1 MTLGTDD
8 LQTAGCLCLI
18 IQLDIGTTAGHV
30 RCDRNGSVTTCLCYD
45 FSLQL
50 MELRVQDL
58 MLDAALGQ
66 HLA

>member
-18 IQLDIGTTAGHV
+18 IQLDIGTTTGHV

-50 MELRVQDL
+50 MELRIEDFVRN
-58 MLDAALGQ
+58 AASL
-66 HLA
+66 